1 MQDQPQ
7 RPIEI
12 NLHKQLLFGTK
23 LAQWILPVS
32 STSSAMAFHNGM
44 CKISV
49 RILKG
54 NTQIRPSNLSHLQIW
69 GFPNQMFH
77 VPLQTKAV
85 CVKLGSSF
93 TMASMYTYIASQ
105 PRQAQALGRP
115 YETNNQSPRPDSL
128 CVRVC
133 HTRLVTNGQSVRLRH
148 QLRCQYSTQ
157 RASLIS
163 FQPPLE
169 LIATILTADFQ
180 CCQQEKKLDRKEL
193 LCCVLWPS
201 NLL

>member
-12 NLHKQLLFGTK
+12 NLHKQPLFGTK
-23 LAQWILPVS
+23 LALSGNCQVS

-44 CKISV
+44 CKFSV

-77 VPLQTKAV
+77 VPLQTKLCKIGFIFHYGLYVYVYSQLASFGP
-85 CVKLGSSF
+85 GS
-93 TMASMYTYIASQ
+93 
-105 PRQAQALGRP
+105 RQAV

-148 QLRCQYSTQ
+148 QLRSQYSTQ
-157 RASLIS
+157 RVTNYQLPTSS
-163 FQPPLE
+163 GTDSYHPN
-169 LIATILTADFQ
+169 
-180 CCQQEKKLDRKEL
+180 C
-193 LCCVLWPS
+193 
-201 NLL
+201 

>member
-12 NLHKQLLFGTK
+12 NLHKQPLFGTK
-23 LAQWILPVS
+23 LPLSGYCQVS

-44 CKISV
+44 CKFSV

-69 GFPNQMFH
+69 GFPNQLFH

-85 CVKLGSSF
+85 CVKLVSYF

-105 PRQAQALGRP
+105 PRLAQALGRP
-115 YETNNQSPRPDSL
+115 YETNNLSPRPDSL

-133 HTRLVTNGQSVRLRH
+133 HTRLVTNGQFVRLRH
-148 QLRCQYSTQ
+148 QLRSQYPTQ
-157 RASLIS
+157 RVTNYQLPTSS
-163 FQPPLE
+163 GTDSYHPN
-169 LIATILTADFQ
+169 
-180 CCQQEKKLDRKEL
+180 C
-193 LCCVLWPS
+193 
-201 NLL
+201 